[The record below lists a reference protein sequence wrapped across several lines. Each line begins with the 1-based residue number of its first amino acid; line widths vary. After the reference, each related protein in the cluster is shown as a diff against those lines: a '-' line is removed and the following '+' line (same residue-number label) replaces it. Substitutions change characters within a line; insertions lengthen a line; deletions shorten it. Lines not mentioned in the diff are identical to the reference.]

1 VRKKNHLADIAFLGV
16 VLILVLVLLYSGLRV
31 LESAVLRGSQQEQNA
46 ATDKTLV
53 REDVHYFPR
62 QDITVVLVMGI
73 DQYGPV
79 SDSEAYNNP
88 GAADMVMLLIF
99 DEKNEVCNVL
109 NINRDMMVDMPVL
122 NEHGKAIGVGNA
134 QLAYSH
140 AYGKGMKDSCEN
152 VRMTVSNLL
161 YGLQIDYYFALNMD
175 TISILNDSVG
185 GVKVNVVDDFSE
197 VDPSLPMGEVL
208 LKGKQAVSF
217 VQSRGS
223 VGDELNLS
231 RMERQQE
238 YMSNF
243 VPALKNQIKQD
254 SSYVTNTYEEIS
266 DFIVT
271 DCILDSVSRLASD
284 YADYPLGEMLA
295 IEGTNI
301 LGETYYEFY
310 ADEEALDELILRL
323 FYAPKK

>member
-1 VRKKNHLADIAFLGV
+1 MDKKRLQKVLFVCI
-16 VLILVLVLLYSGLRV
+16 VLILVLAIFYSGLRI
-31 LESAVLRGSQQEQNA
+31 LESTVFFDI
-46 ATDKTLV
+46 TDQLQTKSKILV
-53 REDVHYFPR
+53 RDGVKYYPR
-62 QDITVVLVMGI
+62 KDITVLMLMGI
-73 DQYGPV
+73 NRSGKVVPT
-79 SDSEAYNNP
+79 EYNKA
-88 GAADMVMLLIF
+88 GSVDMVALLIF

-122 NEHGKAIGVGNA
+122 NEHGKAVGIGNA
-134 QLAYSH
+134 QLAFSH
-140 AYGKGMKDSCEN
+140 AYGDGMKDSCEN

-208 LKGKQAVSF
+208 LKGQQAVSF
-217 VQSRGS
+217 VQTRWY

-231 RMERQQE
+231 RMERQRE
-238 YMSNF
+238 YMRNF
-243 VPALKNQIKQD
+243 VPAMKNQIQQE
-254 SSYVTNTYEEIS
+254 SGYVVKTYNAIS

-271 DCILDSVSRLASD
+271 DCVLDNVSRLASD
-284 YADYPLGEMLA
+284 YAHYPLGEILT
-295 IEGTNI
+295 IDGTNI
-301 LGETYYEFY
+301 LGEKYYEFY

>member
-1 VRKKNHLADIAFLGV
+1 MDKKRFMKVLFVCI
-16 VLILVLVLLYSGLRV
+16 VLILVLAIFYSGLRI
-31 LESAVLRGSQQEQNA
+31 LESTILFDI
-46 ATDKTLV
+46 TDQMQTESKIIIRNGV
-53 REDVHYFPR
+53 KYYPR
-62 QDITVVLVMGI
+62 KDITVLMLLGI
-73 DQYGPV
+73 NRSGKVEPT
-79 SDSEAYNNP
+79 EHNKA
-88 GAADMVMLLIF
+88 GAVDMVALLIF

-271 DCILDSVSRLASD
+271 DCILDSVSRLAAD
-284 YADYPLGEMLA
+284 YANYPLGEMLT